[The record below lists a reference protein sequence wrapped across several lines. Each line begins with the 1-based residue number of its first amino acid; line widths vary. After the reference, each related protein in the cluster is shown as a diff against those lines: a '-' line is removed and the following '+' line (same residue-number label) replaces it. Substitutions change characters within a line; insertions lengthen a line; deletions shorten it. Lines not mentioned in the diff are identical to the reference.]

1 MNSEAARAYFVTFEG
16 IEGVGKTTQLARL
29 SKTLADLNIAH
40 VTTREPGGTP
50 LAEQIRDL
58 VLRADAEELPDTAEL
73 LLMFAARAVHL
84 KNFIEPNLAAGRWV
98 LCDRFTDA
106 TYAYQGAG
114 RGLGAEI
121 IRALENLVQG
131 TRRPDLTLLL
141 DVPVSVGLHR
151 ARERNAGAGRE
162 PRDEDRFEAQRAEF
176 FERVRAAYLAR
187 AAAEPMRIV
196 VVDAGASADEV
207 SAAITAALRARTWIS

>member
-1 MNSEAARAYFVTFEG
+1 MIGEPARARFVTIEG
-16 IEGVGKTTQLARL
+16 IEGVGKSTQLAKM
-29 SKTLADLNIAH
+29 SKTLSGLGIAH

-58 VLRADAEELPDTAEL
+58 VLRAGAEQLPDAAEL

-84 KNFIEPNLAAGRWV
+84 ENLIEPNLAAGRWV

-151 ARERNAGAGRE
+151 ARERNAGAGRK

-187 AAAEPMRIV
+187 AAAEPTRIV
-196 VVDAGASADEV
+196 VIDAGAPADEV
-207 SAAITAALRARTWIS
+207 SAVITAALRARTWIS